1 MTSATARDRYDPL
14 AQLLHWVVVALIVVQ
29 FVLANRAEDLPTGLA
44 KLAVLAQHKSFGITI
59 LTLAFIRLAWRF
71 ASPPP
76 PLPAGMRPL
85 QRVAAQV
92 SHAALYFLLF
102 AMPVSGWAMSS
113 AANYPVS
120 WFGMVQLPDF
130 VAPSEALHEALE
142 ELHEAMSKILLT
154 LALLHTAAAVKH
166 HFIDKD
172 GLLWR
177 MVPWRGKRQ

>member
-1 MTSATARDRYDPL
+1 MSSTAARDRYDAL
-14 AQLLHWVVVALIVVQ
+14 AQLLHWLVVVLIVVQ
-29 FVLANRAEDLPTGLA
+29 FVLANRAHDLPAGLA
-44 KLAVLAQHKSFGITI
+44 KLAVLSQHKSFGITI
-59 LTLAFIRLAWRF
+59 LALAVIRLAWRF
-71 ASPPP
+71 VSPPP

-85 QRVAAQV
+85 QRIAAQV

-102 AMPVSGWAMSS
+102 AMPLSGWAMSS

-130 VAPSEALHEALE
+130 VAPAEALHEALE
-142 ELHEAMSKILLT
+142 ETHEVMADILLV
-154 LALLHTAAAVKH
+154 LALLHTAAAFKH

>member
-1 MTSATARDRYDPL
+1 MSSTSARDRYDAL
-14 AQLLHWVVVALIVVQ
+14 AQLLHWLVAALIVVQ

-44 KLAVLAQHKSFGITI
+44 KFAVLAQHKSFGITI
-59 LTLAFIRLAWRF
+59 LALAVIRLAWRF

-102 AMPVSGWAMSS
+102 AMPLSGWAMSS

-120 WFGMVQLPDF
+120 WFGMLQLPDF

-142 ELHEAMSKILLT
+142 ELHEVMARILLA
-154 LALLHTAAAVKH
+154 LALLHTAAAFKH

>member
-1 MTSATARDRYDPL
+1 MANAIARDRYDPL
-14 AQLLHWVVVALIVVQ
+14 AQLLHWVVAVLIVVQ
-29 FVLANRAEDLPTGLA
+29 FVLAERAEELPTGLD

-59 LTLAFIRLAWRF
+59 LALAIVRLAWRF
-71 ASPPP
+71 VSPPP

-92 SHAALYFLLF
+92 SHGAMYFLLF
-102 AMPVSGWAMSS
+102 AIPIAGWAMSS

-120 WFGMVQLPDF
+120 WFGLVQLPDF

-142 ELHEAMSKILLT
+142 EAHEAMGQVLFV
-154 LALLHTAAAVKH
+154 LALLHVAAACKH
-166 HFIDKD
+166 HFFDKD

-177 MVPWRGKRQ
+177 MVPWRGQRP

>member
-1 MTSATARDRYDPL
+1 MTSATARDRYDAL

-29 FVLANRAEDLPTGLA
+29 FVLADRAEDLPTGLA

-59 LTLAFIRLAWRF
+59 LTLACIRLAWRF

-113 AANYPVS
+113 AANYPVA

-142 ELHEAMSKILLT
+142 ELHGGMSKILLV